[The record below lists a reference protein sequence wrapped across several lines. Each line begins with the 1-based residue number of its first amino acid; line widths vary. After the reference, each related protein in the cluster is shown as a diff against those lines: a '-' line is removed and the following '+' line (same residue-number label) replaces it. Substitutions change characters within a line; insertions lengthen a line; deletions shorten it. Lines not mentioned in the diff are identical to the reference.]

1 MNDIV
6 KEIQHRDAFFR
17 DMRHAGGKQNS
28 AEHGTTATENRRTQS
43 CQEGIFLAAD
53 CHQTGRNGR
62 IGATGKEDNRRENDD
77 PGISCCKTLISSRR
91 ARFDKL
97 VRCRPACTDTDEE
110 NKNNDGNDQ
119 NSQRVAQFHDQIS
132 TL

>member
-1 MNDIV
+1 M
-6 KEIQHRDAFFR
+6 
-17 DMRHAGGKQNS
+17 G
-28 AEHGTTATENRRTQS
+28 
-43 CQEGIFLAAD
+43 AA
-53 CHQTGRNGR
+53 R
-62 IGATGKEDNRRENDD
+62 KEDNRRENDG
-77 PGISCCKTLISSRR
+77 PGIACRKTVISSRR
-91 ARFDKL
+91 ARFDEL